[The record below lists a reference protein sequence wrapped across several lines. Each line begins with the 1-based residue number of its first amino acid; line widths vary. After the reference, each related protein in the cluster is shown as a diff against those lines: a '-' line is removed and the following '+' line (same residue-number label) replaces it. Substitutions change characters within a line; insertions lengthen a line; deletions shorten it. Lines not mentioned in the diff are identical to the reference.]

1 MDWWQLV
8 VLLAVVAGY
17 IIKHII
23 AAQQDAAAAQR
34 DHARSLPAAVIPK
47 EDRELAE
54 EKTDLDRRIEEAA
67 ERRRE
72 EEPSPIAS
80 RRHIPMPA
88 PSAVVVKP
96 RRVPR
101 YMPPSASE
109 ERALPEV
116 VVPARSEWP
125 RVVTPLSAKPPASIP
140 LPAIAPEAPKLAAM
154 MAKSDPPAP
163 VVVPMLAPVTTT
175 KKTSAA
181 VKQALEL
188 IKNRQSLA
196 AAFMLREVL
205 DRPVSKRRR
214 GRR

>member
-54 EKTDLDRRIEEAA
+54 EKTDLDRRIEEVA

-101 YMPPSASE
+101 YMPPSAGE

-116 VVPARSEWP
+116 VVPPRSELP
-125 RVVTPLSAKPPASIP
+125 RVVKPVPAKPPASIP
-140 LPAIAPEAPKLAAM
+140 LPAIAPEPPKLAAM
-154 MAKSDPPAP
+154 MAKSAPPAP
-163 VVVPMLAPVTTT
+163 TVMPTVVPVAAQKASSAIKKARELT
-175 KKTSAA
+175 KD
-181 VKQALEL
+181 
-188 IKNRQSLA
+188 RQSLA
-196 AAFMLREVL
+196 AAYMLREVL
-205 DRPVSKRRR
+205 DRPLSKRRR
-214 GRR
+214 R